1 MFTALL
7 AACRPGNHTDPESL
21 NPITEFA
28 NQEWFMA
35 MTSPSGAGGLGA
47 STRSMPSGAGG
58 GSHAGTQLGAGT
70 GGPTAAALTTAPAWF
85 RASMMFSGPA
95 EQAWLDFYT
104 ENVKEK
110 WENPTTGHAFSSA
123 AEAWRELS

>member
-1 MFTALL
+1 
-7 AACRPGNHTDPESL
+7 
-21 NPITEFA
+21 
-28 NQEWFMA
+28 
-35 MTSPSGAGGLGA
+35 
-47 STRSMPSGAGG
+47 MPSGAGG

>member
-1 MFTALL
+1 
-7 AACRPGNHTDPESL
+7 
-21 NPITEFA
+21 
-28 NQEWFMA
+28 
-35 MTSPSGAGGLGA
+35 
-47 STRSMPSGAGG
+47 
-58 GSHAGTQLGAGT
+58 
-70 GGPTAAALTTAPAWF
+70 
-85 RASMMFSGPA
+85 MMFSGPA